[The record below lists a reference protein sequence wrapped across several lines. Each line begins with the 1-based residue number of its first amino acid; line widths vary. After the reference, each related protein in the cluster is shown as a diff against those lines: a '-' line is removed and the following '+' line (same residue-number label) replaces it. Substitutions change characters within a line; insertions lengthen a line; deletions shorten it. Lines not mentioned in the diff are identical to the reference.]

1 LTARTGDGTFHMYAG
16 ELNRVMG
23 QILHQVPGP
32 PIRITLTS
40 LAVAA
45 ERVRMLA
52 EKGEIEVDDLPP
64 PAVPPTLKKVNYSFA
79 RKARLSWR
87 LRRS

>member
-1 LTARTGDGTFHMYAG
+1 MFAG
-16 ELNRVMG
+16 QLNLVMG
-23 QILHQVPGP
+23 RILHQVPAP
-32 PIRITLTS
+32 AVRITLIS

-64 PAVPPTLKKVNYSFA
+64 PAGPQTLA
-79 RKARLSWR
+79 RSTDRPASC
-87 LRRS
+87 S